1 MPPALN
7 THSEFNR
14 SIVFGD
20 EMKKSTCLVTG
31 GCGFVGRHL
40 VAKLVSRHKEIMIV
54 DNLSTGKHPE
64 TWLQGY
70 EQISSD
76 IGERFIRNDSVIEFI
91 KQDAIDFF
99 WHRLHEE
106 RPTKINE
113 FSEIYHLA
121 SIVGGRAV
129 IDGDPLLVAT
139 DLAIDA
145 LFFRWIVKNK
155 ERIGRVLYASSSA
168 AYPID
173 LQQTIG
179 INGSVA
185 LSEDMISFTE
195 NIGKPDMTY
204 GWSKLT
210 GEYLATLAA
219 QRYGVRVACVRP
231 FSGYGEDQDLSY
243 PVPAIAL
250 RAARHENPI
259 TVWGTGR
266 QGRDFVY
273 IDDCIDA
280 MFIITEK
287 IGDGRGVNIG
297 TGKLT
302 SFIEVAQNF
311 ARIEGYDAEVK
322 PVVDAPVGVQS
333 RYCDPTLI
341 NSLGWKPLTS
351 IEQGFSRVLEMAH
364 RRNLKAQT

>member
-1 MPPALN
+1 MRDTL
-7 THSEFNR
+7 
-14 SIVFGD
+14 
-20 EMKKSTCLVTG
+20 CLITG

-40 VAKLVSRHKEIMIV
+40 VAKLIGRHKELFIV
-54 DNLSTGKHPE
+54 DNLTTGQHPAKWLVGYQVERSGSLEIFRKEDSTIYFLK
-64 TWLQGY
+64 L
-70 EQISSD
+70 D
-76 IGERFIRNDSVIEFI
+76 AIEF
-91 KQDAIDFF
+91 F
-99 WHRLHEE
+99 WQELGGKSLLETTE
-106 RPTKINE
+106 V
-113 FSEIYHLA
+113 SEVYHLA

-145 LFFRWIVKNK
+145 LFFRWVVASKQ
-155 ERIGRVLYASSSA
+155 RIGRVLYASSSA
-168 AYPID
+168 AYPVD
-173 LQQTIG
+173 LQQTVG
-179 INGSVA
+179 MEGSVA
-185 LSEDMISFTE
+185 LKEEMINLQG

-219 QRYGVRVACVRP
+219 ERYGVRIACVRP

-250 RAARHENPI
+250 RAAQRENPM

-280 MFIITEK
+280 MFIVMKEVS
-287 IGDGRGVNIG
+287 DGRGVNIG
-297 TGKLT
+297 TGRLT
-302 SFIEVAQNF
+302 SFIEVAQKF
-311 ARIEGYDAEVK
+311 VQIEGYQAEVR
-322 PVVDAPVGVQS
+322 PLVNAPVGVQS

-341 NSLGWKPLTS
+341 NSLGWKPSTS
-351 IEQGFSRVLEMAH
+351 IEAGFTRVLEMAH
-364 RRNLKAQT
+364 QRRMGLRR